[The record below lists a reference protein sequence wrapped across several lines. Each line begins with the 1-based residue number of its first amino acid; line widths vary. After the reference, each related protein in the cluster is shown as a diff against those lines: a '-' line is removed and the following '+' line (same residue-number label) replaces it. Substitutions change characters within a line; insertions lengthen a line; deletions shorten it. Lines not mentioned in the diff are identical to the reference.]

1 MHQAVLSLH
10 CPPTTAPPFLDWLFL
25 FACTKAQPELRLGG
39 KKAKAEGGRLA
50 FTEEGS
56 TQHFFQPCFSGHF
69 YHTALLFVPP
79 AWKIQFSLQQE
90 RKGSHTDSHY
100 ICPFSS
106 YTHTHLHPSTSTDR
120 WEQAAVTLW
129 QQGCA
134 PRCTPRASI
143 LLRALPA
150 NSTPLASHK
159 RWKTA
164 EAAQQRWAAQQPGS
178 SSVHSCCLSLCLAP
192 CAAGSPCLSP
202 RPRSYCCRH
211 TTNGFPNCI
220 LWLCVGFF

>member
-1 MHQAVLSLH
+1 MWCTKQ
-10 CPPTTAPPFLDWLFL
+10 CW
-25 FACTKAQPELRLGG
+25 ACTA
-39 KKAKAEGGRLA
+39 
-50 FTEEGS
+50 
-56 TQHFFQPCFSGHF
+56 
-69 YHTALLFVPP
+69 
-79 AWKIQFSLQQE
+79 LQQQHLHSWTGCSCLHAPKPSLSCGWEE
-90 RKGSHTDSHY
+90 RPRQKEAGWPSQEKAAHSISSNLVFQVTFITLLYCLCHLPEKFNSPCNKKEKGAILIPITFVHFHPTH
-100 ICPFSS
+100 
-106 YTHTHLHPSTSTDR
+106 THTHLHPSTSTDR

-129 QQGCA
+129 QQGCT

-150 NSTPLASHK
+150 NSTPLASLK

-164 EAAQQRWAAQQPGS
+164 EAAQQPGS